1 MGANRMAVFHTLVQ
15 ANVLLLVVG
24 MLATGVVGGL
34 MAGLL
39 GVGGGIVIVP
49 VLHMILG
56 TLGVDDAVRMHVAVA
71 TSLAT
76 MIVTAT
82 VSARAHW
89 RRGAMDLGILRR
101 WGPALLIGAIAGVAI
116 ARVVDSRAL
125 AGIFGV
131 VAAAIALYMAL
142 RGKQADAAADAP
154 DRVPTG
160 PLAPALPFGVAVFS
174 ALMGLGGGTLGV
186 PILTAFGVPIRRAV
200 ASASAFG
207 LIIAIPGAVGFMIAG
222 WGHAH
227 LPAGSLGYVNLIGVA
242 LIAPI
247 TMLAVPY
254 GAKLAHSVRPA
265 MLQRAFALFLA
276 VTAIKMMSAATVPL
290 LPSAIAATHAQLPA
304 ATTPTPWHLD
314 ERAARIKFARS

>member
-1 MGANRMAVFHTLVQ
+1 MAVFHILLQ
-15 ANVLLLVVG
+15 ANVLLLVGG
-24 MLATGVVGGL
+24 MFTTGVVGGL

-39 GVGGGIVIVP
+39 GVGGGIVVVP

-56 TLGVDDAVRMHVAVA
+56 ALGVDDAVRMHVAVA

-89 RRGAMDLGILRR
+89 RRGAMDLRILRR
-101 WGPALLIGAIAGVAI
+101 WGPPLLIGAVAGVAV
-116 ARVVDSRAL
+116 ARVVDSKAL
-125 AGIFGV
+125 AGIFGA
-131 VAAAIALYMAL
+131 VAAAIAIYMAV
-142 RGKQADAAADAP
+142 RGKQADVAADVP
-154 DRVPTG
+154 DRLPTG
-160 PLAPALPFGVAVFS
+160 PLAPALPFGVAAFS

-207 LIIAIPGAVGFMIAG
+207 LIIAVPGAIGFMIAG
-222 WGHAH
+222 WGHAN
-227 LPAGSLGYVNLIGVA
+227 LPAASLGYVNLVGVA

-276 VTAIKMMSAATVPL
+276 VTAVKMMSAATMPL
-290 LPSAIAATHAQLPA
+290 LPSAVAAAHAQPPA
-304 ATTPTPWHLD
+304 AAAAAPRHLE
-314 ERAARIKFARS
+314 ERAARVKFARP